1 MQDLNQDHLFVVQ
14 TEFDRDTLPDRTE
27 LPKRLIFADDQSA
40 ADYLIGLVRMDP
52 EMQPM
57 TRYTEQSPINPDGTF
72 SVYWVD
78 RSDLQHL
85 IGMVYRVP
93 TMAQPS

>member
-52 EMQPM
+52 EM
-57 TRYTEQSPINPDGTF
+57 RLS
-72 SVYWVD
+72 
-78 RSDLQHL
+78 
-85 IGMVYRVP
+85 
-93 TMAQPS
+93 